1 MGINF
6 EEVKAIIQLG
16 IMGVISHTYITQ
28 QKRLFEQQEKVI
40 TVLAKLENQL
50 NNDFLKGKGLE
61 IALILKIQDMRWA
74 VQKRILKYIKNNHLE
89 ENWDV
94 INKEIK
100 TFFDA
105 KMINFENDMH
115 DIIEETT
122 YKLLSKM
129 IKDEFEQTKE
139 ILLHIL
145 DDLKREG
152 VEEKDLYGKAAR
164 IVETHMESI
173 ENELVAKIKSLINL
187 YKIRYSDVL
196 MTANTRLYDDTIPV
210 LTHLKKN
217 GALCCIVSTKTRSRI
232 SETLQRDGI
241 ESLIDCIIGFED
253 VTEPKPSGEGIHLI
267 LHCFNLA
274 HSDVLYIG
282 DSLIDMDTAQAAGV
296 NFAAVTTG
304 MTTVADFTAAGQ
316 YRILQNLSELI

>member
-1 MGINF
+1 MYKAYIFDFDYTLANSEKGIVMCF
-6 EEVKAIIQLG
+6 E
-16 IMGVISHTYITQ
+16 
-28 QKRLFEQQEKVI
+28 RLFADEGYGPFPK
-40 TVLAKLENQL
+40 
-50 NNDFLKGKGLE
+50 
-61 IALILKIQDMRWA
+61 
-74 VQKRILKYIKNNHLE
+74 
-89 ENWDV
+89 DV
-94 INKEIK
+94 IRRTIGM
-100 TFFDA
+100 TMYDA
-105 KMINFENDMH
+105 MAQLTG
-115 DIIEETT
+115 ETD
-122 YKLLSKM
+122 S
-129 IKDEFEQTKE
+129 
-139 ILLHIL
+139 
-145 DDLKREG
+145 
-152 VEEKDLYGKAAR
+152 
-164 IVETHMESI
+164 S
-173 ENELVAKIKSLINL
+173 KIKSLINL

-267 LHCFNLA
+267 LHHFDLA
-274 HSDVLYIG
+274 HNDVLYIG
-282 DSLIDMDTAQAAGV
+282 DSLIDMDTARAAGV